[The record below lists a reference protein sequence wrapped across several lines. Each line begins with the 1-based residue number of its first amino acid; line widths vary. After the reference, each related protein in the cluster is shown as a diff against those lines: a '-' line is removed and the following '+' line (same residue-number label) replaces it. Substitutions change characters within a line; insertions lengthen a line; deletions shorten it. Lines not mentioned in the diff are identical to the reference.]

1 MIKPKILIVGSF
13 PKPKKKIY
21 GGIAKSCKLLIESNI
36 FNDFKIIKL
45 DSSQISHPPPNFFIR
60 LILSVF
66 RMIKFLI
73 KLLIDK
79 PNVVLIFCSDGA
91 SSIEKGIMIFLSKL
105 FNSKAVIFPR
115 AGNLINQVEDN
126 YLFSLSI
133 KFLFNKSDVFLCQ
146 GIKWKQFAINKL
158 KITPSKVKIINNWSA
173 TEDLLNI
180 GENRII
186 SEEPK
191 KIKILFVG
199 WLEKAK
205 GISQIIQSF
214 KRLIDK
220 KNNIELIIVGD
231 GSMKKELEKLLVQ
244 KKYRD
249 KIKLKGWLND
259 KALRQCYQDSDM
271 FILPSW
277 YEGMPNSLI
286 EATATGLPSIST
298 DVGMVSDYYNDK
310 ENMLIID
317 LKNQNIL
324 TNSIEK
330 LINDV
335 NLRKNIAKNG
345 MLVSKKIFSTKINL
359 NKLSKIINE

>member
-1 MIKPKILIVGSF
+1 MKKLLIVGAF
-13 PKPKKKIY
+13 PTIQNKIF
-21 GGIAKSCKLLIESNI
+21 GGIAKSCELLIESNI
-36 FNDFKIIKL
+36 FNDLKIIKL

-60 LILSVF
+60 LILSIF
-66 RMIKFLI
+66 RMIKFLS
-73 KLLIDK
+73 KLLIDR

-91 SSIEKGIMIFLSKL
+91 SSIEKGIMVFISKL
-105 FNSKAVIFPR
+105 FNSKVIIFPR

-126 YLFSLSI
+126 HLFFLFI
-133 KFLFNKSDVFLCQ
+133 KFLFSKSDVFLCQ
-146 GIKWKQFAINKL
+146 GIKWKEFAIDKL
-158 KITPSKVKIINNWSA
+158 KFPSSKVKIINNWSA
-173 TEDLLNI
+173 TENILSI

-205 GISQIIQSF
+205 GIVQIIQSF
-214 KRLIDK
+214 KRLVNK

-249 KIKLKGWLND
+249 RIKLKGWLND
-259 KALRQCYQDSDM
+259 KALRQCYQDSDI

-286 EATATGLPSIST
+286 EATAAGLPSIST
-298 DVGMVSDYYNDK
+298 DVGMVSDYYNNK
-310 ENMLIID
+310 ESILIID

-324 TNSIEK
+324 ANSIEK

-335 NLRKNIAKNG
+335 NLRKKIAKNG
-345 MLVSKKIFSTKINL
+345 MLVSKKIFSTKTNL